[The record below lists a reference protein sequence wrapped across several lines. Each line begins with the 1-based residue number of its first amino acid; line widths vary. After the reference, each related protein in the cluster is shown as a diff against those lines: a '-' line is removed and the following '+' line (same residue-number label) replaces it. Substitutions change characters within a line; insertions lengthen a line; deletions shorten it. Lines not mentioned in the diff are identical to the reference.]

1 MMSNLSNKI
10 ILIFV
15 GIRSLGFALI
25 NRLHKSN
32 ELHIYSRDEA
42 KHWTIK
48 NEVNCPNLSFS
59 VGDIRDF
66 HRIEEVLKRFKPNI
80 VIIASALKQVDTC
93 ELSPFE
99 SIQTNI
105 IGINNIVDA
114 VCRNMNEVKNY
125 LETVLM
131 VSTDKACAP
140 VNVYGMC
147 KAIAERVVTSRALDT
162 TGPKFVGVRYGNVL
176 ESRGS
181 IVPLFRHQA
190 DNADAFTLTHKD
202 MTRYLMTLDDS
213 IDLIIETVKN
223 AKSGEIWLPK
233 LKSMTILDLAEI
245 FSERYGKPIQ
255 IIGMR
260 PGEKVHE
267 DLISEPESVRVD
279 DIGTHFVLQPAHSKI
294 AINSKMFGYNSG
306 DDVMSK
312 DELKAYLNKIGI
324 LDWGLSDFYGKH
336 IEEIR
341 TV

>member
-1 MMSNLSNKI
+1 MSNLSNKR
-10 ILIFV
+10 ILIF
-15 GIRSLGFALI
+15 GGSGSLGCALI
-25 NRLHKSN
+25 NKLHKAN
-32 ELHIYSRDEA
+32 ELLIYSRDEA
-42 KHWTIK
+42 KHWTIR
-48 NEVNCPNLSFS
+48 NEVNSTNLSFS

-66 HRIEEVLKRFKPNI
+66 HRIEEVLKRFKPNV

-105 IGINNIVDA
+105 IGINNVVDA
-114 VCRNMNEVKNY
+114 VCRNMNEVKSY

-147 KAIAERVVTSRALDT
+147 KAIAERVVTSRAIDSS
-162 TGPKFVGVRYGNVL
+162 GPKFVGVRYGNVL

-181 IVPLFRHQA
+181 IIPLFRHQA
-190 DNADAFTLTHKD
+190 DNADAFTLTHRD

-213 IDLIIETVKN
+213 IDLIVETVKN

-233 LKSMTILDLAEI
+233 LKSMAIFDLAEI
-245 FSERYGKPIQ
+245 FSERYGKPIKF
-255 IIGMR
+255 IGMR
-260 PGEKVHE
+260 PGEKIHE
-267 DLISEPESVRVD
+267 DLISEPESVRVE
-279 DIGTHFVLQPAHSKI
+279 DIGSHYVLQPAHGKV
-294 AINSKMFGYNSG
+294 AINSKMFGYSSG
-306 DDVMSK
+306 DDVMTK
-312 DELKAYLNKIGI
+312 HELQDYLNGLGI
-324 LDWGLSDFYGKH
+324 LDWNLSDFHGKH